1 MQESYPP
8 TQQNCAFITL
18 YLFSMPISR
27 GICESWEYRCNV
39 KRCLCTTLRCRDY
52 TLRRFFIYLSGAA
65 QRQKKLSAFA
75 LDRRRDNNMYADT
88 RALLYICG
96 VIVLPLSFCYICPVI
111 LNTDR
116 RSPSR
121 KERGTEVS
129 FESLVFLYD
138 RKRKTEN
145 HIRKDGKRT

>member
-1 MQESYPP
+1 MYIAVP
-8 TQQNCAFITL
+8 
-18 YLFSMPISR
+18 
-27 GICESWEYRCNV
+27 GI
-39 KRCLCTTLRCRDY
+39 

-65 QRQKKLSAFA
+65 QRQKKLSVFA

-116 RSPSR
+116 RSPPIGEPR
-121 KERGTEVS
+121 FILNLNHRYFTIK
-129 FESLVFLYD
+129 YD
-138 RKRKTEN
+138 RERETEN
-145 HIRKDGKRT
+145 HIRKDGKRI

>member
-1 MQESYPP
+1 
-8 TQQNCAFITL
+8 
-18 YLFSMPISR
+18 
-27 GICESWEYRCNV
+27 
-39 KRCLCTTLRCRDY
+39 
-52 TLRRFFIYLSGAA
+52 
-65 QRQKKLSAFA
+65 
-75 LDRRRDNNMYADT
+75 MYADT

>member
-1 MQESYPP
+1 MYIAVP
-8 TQQNCAFITL
+8 
-18 YLFSMPISR
+18 
-27 GICESWEYRCNV
+27 GI
-39 KRCLCTTLRCRDY
+39 

-65 QRQKKLSAFA
+65 QRQKKLSVFA

-116 RSPSR
+116 RYPSR

-129 FESLVFLYD
+129 IESQSSYSL
-138 RKRKTEN
+138 KSTIEKEKQKT
-145 HIRKDGKRT
+145 T

>member
-1 MQESYPP
+1 MRYNVNREINKKGRPRRVGAPRDLMQEVRAP

-27 GICESWEYRCNV
+27 GICESWKYRCNV

-52 TLRRFFIYLSGAA
+52 TLRRFIYLSGAA

-88 RALLYICG
+88 RALLYMRRHCAAPFLLIMLVRLSLIPTG
-96 VIVLPLSFCYICPVI
+96 VPLP
-111 LNTDR
+111 
-116 RSPSR
+116 
-121 KERGTEVS
+121 
-129 FESLVFLYD
+129 
-138 RKRKTEN
+138 
-145 HIRKDGKRT
+145 